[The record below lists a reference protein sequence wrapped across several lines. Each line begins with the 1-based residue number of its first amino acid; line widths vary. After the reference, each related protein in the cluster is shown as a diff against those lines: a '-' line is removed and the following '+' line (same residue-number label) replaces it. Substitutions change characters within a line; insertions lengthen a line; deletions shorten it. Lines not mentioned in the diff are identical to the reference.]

1 MTEAAL
7 AGRLCLVTGGSR
19 GIGLGI
25 ARAFGRAGARVI
37 VSARTGD
44 AVAAA
49 EQSLA
54 AEGIDAAGL
63 VFDVADADGAAA
75 FVQRLSA
82 SHGPVDVLVNNAGA
96 TWGAPA
102 EVYPLAGWSKV
113 VNVNLTGTWAL
124 TQAVAGQAMLPRQA
138 GSIIM
143 IGSIAGLG
151 GVSPDDVPTI
161 AYNATKAAQINMV
174 RNLAAE
180 WGPRGVR
187 VNALLPGWM
196 PTKMSQRVLDE
207 RGELIRARIPLR
219 RFGAADADMAGP
231 ALFLASDASAYV
243 TGQALCVDGGL
254 SALVG

>member
-1 MTEAAL
+1 MHGAL
-7 AGRLCLVTGGSR
+7 SGRLCLVTGGSR

-25 ARAFGRAGARVI
+25 AHALGRAGAHVI
-37 VSARTGD
+37 VSARRAD
-44 AVAAA
+44 AVEAAA
-49 EQSLA
+49 QGLA
-54 AEGIDAAGL
+54 AEGIAATGI
-63 VFDVADADGAAA
+63 VFDIADADGAPA
-75 FVQRLSA
+75 FVRTLA
-82 SHGPVDVLVNNAGA
+82 ERHGPVDVLVSNAGA

-102 EVYPLAGWSKV
+102 EDYPLAGWAKV

-124 TQAVAGQAMLPRQA
+124 TQAVAAQAMLPRRS

-151 GVSPDDVPTI
+151 GVSPDDVPTV
-161 AYNATKAAQINMV
+161 AYNATKAAQINLV

-196 PTKMSQRVLDE
+196 PTKMSQSVLDE
-207 RGELIRARIPLR
+207 RGEIIRARIPLR
-219 RFGAADADMAGP
+219 RFGRAGDDMAGP